1 MNEKKKNPSYI
12 QKEFEGEAMI
22 DVIKYADVIVSRAG
36 AGTLFEILTL
46 GKPALF
52 IPLPLSQSRGDQI
65 ENVAFFKDKKVFDVL
80 YEKDISTVD
89 FVSRTETLLKEKEN
103 YKKRIKALELPD
115 AASLIYSHIHHKK

>member
-1 MNEKKKNPSYI
+1 
-12 QKEFEGEAMI
+12 MI
-22 DVIKYADVIVSRAG
+22 DVMKYADVIVSRAG

-80 YEKDISTVD
+80 YEEDISTTD

-103 YKKRIKALELPD
+103 YEKRIKALELPD